1 LTVGSGKN
9 LRRLTTCQA
18 ELHGAH
24 EGEIGMT
31 GKDHSEVAIGGSVV
45 LGGVAVSL
53 GSDVATDFTTDTARH
68 LEGLLPEK
76 DLRTKYELSDD
87 EWSRL
92 AGNEQLLRAVR
103 AELDR
108 RITNGEAAR
117 EAAQRHFAKAPSI
130 LNDIMQND
138 TISPR
143 HRIEAAKEL
152 RQAAGGDRENM
163 GAGEKFIIMID
174 LGEDHRLIKE
184 FNQPARIPSGD
195 GDAQ

>member
-1 LTVGSGKN
+1 L
-9 LRRLTTCQA
+9 
-18 ELHGAH
+18 
-24 EGEIGMT
+24 
-31 GKDHSEVAIGGSVV
+31 
-45 LGGVAVSL
+45 
-53 GSDVATDFTTDTARH
+53 AR
-68 LEGLLPEK
+68 
-76 DLRTKYELSDD
+76 
-87 EWSRL
+87 
-92 AGNEQLLRAVR
+92 NEQLLRAVR

-130 LNDIMQND
+130 LNDIMQNN

-184 FNQPARIPSGD
+184 FNQPARIPSRD

>member
-1 LTVGSGKN
+1 
-9 LRRLTTCQA
+9 
-18 ELHGAH
+18 
-24 EGEIGMT
+24 MT
-31 GKDHSEVAIGGSVV
+31 GKNNSVAVVDGSVV

-117 EAAQRHFAKAPSI
+117 EAAQKYFVRAPGI
-130 LNDIMQND
+130 LDTIMEND

-143 HRIEAAKEL
+143 HRIEAIKEL
-152 RQAAGGDRENM
+152 RQAAGGAREN
-163 GAGEKFIIMID
+163 AATGERFLITID
-174 LGEDHRLIKE
+174 LGEDRPLVKE
-184 FNQPARIPSGD
+184 VNLPVRVPDDQGE
-195 GDAQ
+195 AQ

>member
-1 LTVGSGKN
+1 
-9 LRRLTTCQA
+9 
-18 ELHGAH
+18 
-24 EGEIGMT
+24 MT

-117 EAAQRHFAKAPSI
+117 EAAQKYFVRAPGI
-130 LNDIMQND
+130 LDAIMANEA
-138 TISPR
+138 ISPR

-152 RQAAGGDRENM
+152 RQTAGGARENA
-163 GAGEKFIIMID
+163 GTGEKFIISID
-174 LGEDHRLIKE
+174 LGEDRPLVKE
-184 FNQPARIPSGD
+184 FNLPVRVADDNGE
-195 GDAQ
+195 AQ